1 MSGYETITY
10 HAAERVATITFARPE
25 RRNALDTQVCGEVI
39 DAMRTAEADPEVLC
53 VVLTGEG
60 SVFCAGQNLRF
71 TFSSDP
77 QSYDKYRRINRKMRD
92 TIQRLDTPV
101 IARVQ
106 GDAIGGGTYI
116 ATCCD
121 LVVAVKDARFAMREI
136 NAGVHSGG
144 AHLFT
149 IGRARSMEMNLLGRY
164 VSAVEAERWDLINR
178 AVEPGDLDAQVDE
191 FVQTILALPPLAVTY
206 TKFGTNMLL
215 DMAGYYAW
223 LDAHVGI
230 HPSLP
235 WTEDGK
241 EAKRAFLEKRE
252 PHFTGRIS
260 PPIDDDPA

>member
-1 MSGYETITY
+1 MSSHETITY
-10 HAAERVATITFARPE
+10 EKQDRVATVTFARPE
-25 RRNALDTQVCGEVI
+25 RRNALDTQVCTEVI
-39 DAMRTAEADPEVLC
+39 DAMRTAESDPEVLC
-53 VVLTGEG
+53 VVLTDEG

-71 TFSSDP
+71 TFSTDP
-77 QSYDKYRRINRKMRD
+77 QAYEEYRRVNRRMRD
-92 TIQRLDTPV
+92 TIQKLEQPV

-121 LVVAVKDARFAMREI
+121 LVVAVKEARFAMREI

-149 IGRARSMEMNLLGRY
+149 VGRARSMEMNLLGRY

-178 AVEPGDLDAQVDE
+178 AVEPEELDATVDD
-191 FVQTILALPPLAVTY
+191 FVQTILALPPLAVSY
-206 TKFGTNMLL
+206 TKFGTNLLL
-215 DMAGYYAW
+215 DMAGYYTW

-252 PHFTGRIS
+252 PRFTGRIS
-260 PPIDDDPA
+260 ATGDEPA